1 MGRNGTDACPGGY
14 RHVKDRNMCATR
26 AANELKKPYNKE
38 GCFNDFGE
46 VGCYVA
52 GWNNEIFF
60 SNCDTYTTAS
70 THYPVCQE
78 GKMENKLTLNSDHDL
93 FRNQKFDENS
103 SSNYH
108 EFLPK
113 KLKCN
118 IILHHVELRCN
129 VVLRFMMF

>member
-70 THYPVCQE
+70 RHMAVCQKGNE
-78 GKMENKLTLNSDHDL
+78 KINVS
-93 FRNQKFDENS
+93 
-103 SSNYH
+103 Y
-108 EFLPK
+108 LPY
-113 KLKCN
+113 CGWA
-118 IILHHVELRCN
+118 
-129 VVLRFMMF
+129 VLWLV